1 MKRLLC
7 VALAALMMLALLP
20 AAQGEPLETYEA
32 VAVCADLTERIALK
46 QKPEAESD
54 SVCLIYGGTPV
65 TVLDADMGNGF
76 ALIAVEDVAGYLP
89 ADRLMRKNRNYG
101 APELLFRADVKKKQG
116 ADLRTA
122 PDASADVS
130 GTARGGVYL
139 LADMGNGW
147 RYVTTNEKD
156 RCGFVPAEEL
166 EDEEIYAEGAF
177 LIPADRG
184 DRVTVYADENM
195 ETPAGFYYAGSGVN
209 VEGCSP
215 DGGYRV
221 CCCGGITGEDGDG
234 PMGYVRR
241 EDVQIFVQPWEI
253 VGRAVKGTVL
263 EDLELGK
270 TGPFLPQ
277 GASLVI
283 AGEYNGLYHVVFD
296 DPETGLTCSRLV
308 EKALVQATDVQ
319 ADRHQPPRIA
329 YGLLT
334 ASEDEGF
341 TLLDRENED
350 ECAPWEAESGLC
362 EIIGEGEDWYQA
374 RKLFEPN
381 FFIEKTGV
389 RIITALYPAATEKKG
404 AGEWT
409 VQEADEGLWLLTV
422 EAGAEAHYVA
432 TMDEIVD
439 EITAS
444 PSSGAAH
451 YSVYLVPGMDIT
463 LTGDAVLTPA
473 AEGTLPVIL
482 PEHPAD
488 MFTETVI
495 FSGSGRFFCDVQLS
509 EYTNYYGYRITP
521 LPGAENSFATV
532 DSLFADPDGHAES
545 ETVIFSDPENGD
557 TGEEEWL
564 VDLVPGQFL
573 KLENCILEICYG
585 NG

>member
-1 MKRLLC
+1 MRKLLC
-7 VALAALMMLALLP
+7 AALAAVMLLALLP
-20 AAQGEPLETYEA
+20 AARGETPETYDA
-32 VAVCADLTERIALK
+32 VAVCADLSERIEMK
-46 QKPEAESD
+46 KKPEAESEP
-54 SVCLIYGGTPV
+54 VCLIYGGTPV
-65 TVLDADMGNGF
+65 TVLNGDMGNGF
-76 ALIAVEDVAGYLP
+76 ALVAVEGVAGYLP

-101 APELLFRADVKKKQG
+101 APELLFRAEVKKKAG
-116 ADLRTA
+116 AELRTA
-122 PDASADVS
+122 PDASADDS
-130 GTARGGVYL
+130 GTARESVYL

-147 RYVTTNEKD
+147 RYVMTNEKD

-166 EDEEIYAEGAF
+166 KDEEIYAEGAF
-177 LIPADRG
+177 LVPADGG
-184 DRVTVYADENM
+184 DRVTVYADERM
-195 ETPAGFYYAGSGVN
+195 EIPAGFYYAGSGVY

-221 CCCGGITGEDGDG
+221 YCCGGITGEDGDG

-283 AGEYNGLYHVVFD
+283 AGEYDGQYHIVFD

-473 AEGTLPVIL
+473 SEDSLPVIL
-482 PEHPAD
+482 PRHPAD
-488 MFTETVI
+488 MYTETVI
-495 FSGSGRFFCDVQLS
+495 FSGSGRFFCELQLPDYS
-509 EYTNYYGYRITP
+509 NYFSYLVRP
-521 LPGAENSFATV
+521 LPGAEESRVRVFT
-532 DSLFADPDGHAES
+532 LFCDPDGFAES
-545 ETVIFSDPENGD
+545 ETVILTDPDESFAENG
-557 TGEEEWL
+557 WL

-573 KLENCILEICYG
+573 ELENCTVEICYG